1 VAKAS
6 ATIEIPATADQVW
19 QLIGGFNSLP
29 GWLPL
34 IAKSEL
40 GEGGRVRHLETGDGT
55 VIVERLQTFDDK
67 ARTYT
72 YSIDQGP
79 FPVTDYLAKVQVR
92 EMAGKQMT
100 QVEWSG
106 SFTPAGVTDAE
117 AVELFS
123 GVYSGG
129 LEALKANFPG

>member
-1 VAKAS
+1 MAKAS
-6 ATIEIPATADQVW
+6 ATIEIPVTADQVW

-29 GWLPL
+29 DWLPL

-55 VIVERLQTFDDK
+55 VIVERLQTFDNK

-72 YSIDQGP
+72 YSIESGP

-92 EMAGKQMT
+92 EVAGKQAS

-106 SFTPAGVTDAE
+106 SFTPVGVTDAE
-117 AVELFS
+117 VTELFS

-129 LEALKANFPG
+129 LEALKANFPD